1 MFHKMLCRLWIGL
14 PGVVL
19 MLLPVTSY
27 AAGSPHM
34 QPATIFR
41 IALTQPDDHLYNPT
55 ENIEVDIFTDRAGG
69 GLENDI
75 ALSSQNIP
83 QGNSR
88 ISFGRVPAPG
98 LYFTRYKV
106 GSEVFT
112 NAFLV
117 LPNGAQSTVQIVAAP
132 TCFATVA
139 PGQTTAVEKYFRNL
153 TLARLQTAAT
163 AVAPMWFA
171 TNGQNF
177 VVQAAKGMVLAY
189 SGLGFIAIFI
199 DKGVAQEIGALAID
213 FFATVLARVADD
225 LQTAAVLTTAERNVV
240 KQVITLINGVAQTR
254 LSESVLGK
262 VVSIGQT
269 VAEGLLGEDA
279 DSQILAKLVGDG
291 VKRFEVLVKL
301 APKP

>member
-1 MFHKMLCRLWIGL
+1 
-14 PGVVL
+14 
-19 MLLPVTSY
+19 
-27 AAGSPHM
+27 
-34 QPATIFR
+34 
-41 IALTQPDDHLYNPT
+41 
-55 ENIEVDIFTDRAGG
+55 
-69 GLENDI
+69 
-75 ALSSQNIP
+75 
-83 QGNSR
+83 
-88 ISFGRVPAPG
+88 VPAPG

-112 NAFLV
+112 HAFLV
-117 LPNGAQSTVQIVAAP
+117 LPSGAQSTVQIVGTP
-132 TCFATVA
+132 TCLATVA
-139 PGQTTAVEKYFRNL
+139 PGQTGAVEKYFRNL
-153 TLARLQTAAT
+153 TLARLQTAAA

-199 DKGVAQEIGALAID
+199 DKGVAQEIGALAVD

-225 LQTAAVLTTAERNVV
+225 LQTAAVLTTAECNVV

-262 VVSIGQT
+262 VVSIGQA